1 MSYFTSC
8 GPQRCRA
15 DWRNNGRTNQTSC
28 THTQSGRTLGC
39 WFISIGWDISGWRKK
54 NNRWASAVREKDN
67 EAIKTKRWWL
77 VEDIYGDGRLTTKRA
92 GWIEMSTT
100 LEKEMEI
107 PGVVVVVGIKDWS
120 GFPSSQAAFLQ
131 TSQTTPMS
139 GDWMGINTEKVVC
152 ALDANI

>member
-1 MSYFTSC
+1 MARSDTELIDVITGALTKQVARTHKVVVPSAVDLFRLAEIS
-8 GPQRCRA
+8 A
-15 DWRNNGRTNQTSC
+15 DG
-28 THTQSGRTLGC
+28 
-39 WFISIGWDISGWRKK
+39 KK
-54 NNRWASAVREKDN
+54 QNNRWASAVREKDN

>member
-1 MSYFTSC
+1 MEKKQSM
-8 GPQRCRA
+8 GVRREGERQWGNKNKEMMA
-15 DWRNNGRTNQTSC
+15 GR
-28 THTQSGRTLGC
+28 RY
-39 WFISIGWDISGWRKK
+39 
-54 NNRWASAVREKDN
+54 
-67 EAIKTKRWWL
+67 
-77 VEDIYGDGRLTTKRA
+77 IYGDGRLTTKRA